1 MITNKVQL
9 EVALHQLNRFHE
21 MLEAMRVH
29 LKEQNS
35 SLFPT
40 VAEGY
45 LARIRQLEKEIIDYT
60 YHLLQESEAGVSVLE
75 TTNSKQ
81 PQQIDVR

>member
-1 MITNKVQL
+1 MITNKIQL

-45 LARIRQLEKEIIDYT
+45 LVRIRELEKEIVEYT
-60 YHLLQESEAGVSVLE
+60 YFLLGESATPIGVIE
-75 TTNSKQ
+75 TKAAEPSLD
-81 PQQIDVR
+81 IR